1 MDRGRAEMSDDRID
15 VTMPEEP
22 DPDLKVQKL
31 LLAASQHN
39 LEALRALLRTASANV
54 QDSETGYTPLHAAI
68 AALTPEEGSA
78 STGAQVQ
85 TDGHVNGIVNGEA
98 LSGGAEPAEGD
109 GEIELAKKTLK
120 LLLQNGAIWND
131 LDKNDETP
139 GCIAWRLG
147 LKELYEIMVDAGV
160 RAELLLNRLDGY
172 EPLADDENE
181 EEGEEDIAGVEDT
194 EKVDGEAEAH
204 ASYGEPNAL
213 LAEEAKTAPIENE
226 LQPDV
231 NSADYLRSDLTY
243 TADRLLD
250 ADNNG
255 VMMTWETEIMK
266 RTADLLAPRSDL
278 RVLNI
283 GHGLGIIDNF
293 FQLQTPTTHHI
304 IEAHPTVLAHMERTG
319 WPDKPGVTV
328 HEGKWQDVLP
338 KLIENGT
345 MFDAIYFD
353 TFAEDYKALREFFSE
368 FVIGLLDEGGKW
380 GFFNGLGA
388 DRQVCY
394 DVYTKVVEMDLF
406 EAGFDTE
413 WETLEVPDLEK
424 EEEWKGVRRR
434 YWTLEKYRLPV
445 CTFIG

>member
-1 MDRGRAEMSDDRID
+1 MSDDRIV

-22 DPDLKVQKL
+22 DPDLEVQKL

-54 QDSETGYTPLHAAI
+54 QDSETGYTPLHVAI
-68 AALTPEEGSA
+68 AVLAPEDGSA
-78 STGAQVQ
+78 STDAQVQ
-85 TDGHVNGIVNGEA
+85 TNGHVNGIVNGET

-109 GEIELAKKTLK
+109 GEMELAKKTLK

-181 EEGEEDIAGVEDT
+181 EEGKEGMAGVEDT

-204 ASYGEPNAL
+204 AGHGEPNAL
-213 LAEEAKTAPIENE
+213 LAEEAKTAPIEGE

-283 GHGLGIIDNF
+283 GHGMGIIDNF
-293 FQLQTPTTHHI
+293 FQLKTPTTHHI

-413 WETLEVPDLEK
+413 WATLEVPDLEK
-424 EEEWKGVRRR
+424 EGEWKGVRRR
-434 YWTLEKYRLPV
+434 YWALEKYRLPV